1 VDAYSRTRL
10 EGWTF
15 DAEVLAMARAL
26 GYRLCETGIVW
37 TDRDGSRVR
46 MGRILVPVVRE
57 LIAARR
63 HVRREATLGRAAEDP
78 PLAEPAKSR
87 S

>member
-1 VDAYSRTRL
+1 
-10 EGWTF
+10 
-15 DAEVLAMARAL
+15 
-26 GYRLCETGIVW
+26 
-37 TDRDGSRVR
+37 

-63 HVRREATLGRAAEDP
+63 HVRREASFGRAAADP
-78 PLAEPAKSR
+78 PVTEPAKSG